1 MKSSSRGLVSMAF
14 SMLLLA
20 LVGAGCGE
28 AESAPLE
35 QRLEDILL
43 DHDAVERARRLT
55 ALLKDL
61 DASDTETL
69 RSVYRSLWTYVSPVE
84 AVLFASW
91 WGSVDPEA
99 AMGAIGKGGF
109 AEHAEAALAT
119 VLRSW
124 ARRDPHAARD
134 YLLEN
139 GTSYPQET
147 ALLALIR
154 GWAESGDAGAWDF
167 VEAFP
172 KGVPRQRALE
182 VLTDHMVLRAGPEA
196 AVRFVESLPDDGANR
211 FKLQA
216 YRRLA
221 AALVLRDP
229 AYAAAWAERQAD
241 SEFGEGVLRHVVG
254 RWAHMDGEATLEWLA
269 GQPPSAAQV
278 EAIELAYSM
287 WLRRHVEKALAWAE
301 SQPPM
306 PSLEPVRALYAA
318 RISRRDPRLAVS
330 VLDTIEDPER
340 FAWTALNVGR
350 GWLDTDR
357 TAALAWLAEAD
368 LDPAL
373 REKVLEPPRPRRG
386 RRARVNEGPA
396 ETAP

>member
-1 MKSSSRGLVSMAF
+1 MKSTSRGLVSKGFA
-14 SMLLLA
+14 LVLLA
-20 LVGAGCGE
+20 LVAVGCTE
-28 AESAPLE
+28 AESDPLE
-35 QRLEDILL
+35 VRLEGILL
-43 DHDAVERARRLT
+43 HHDAVERARRLS
-55 ALLKDL
+55 ALLEGL
-61 DASDTETL
+61 DASDIETL
-69 RSVYRSLWTYVSPVE
+69 RSVYASLWTYVSPVE

-109 AEHAEAALAT
+109 AEHAEAALST

-124 ARRDPHAARD
+124 ARRDPQAARD

-154 GWAESGDAGAWDF
+154 GWSESGDAGAWDF
-167 VEAFP
+167 VESFP

-182 VLTDHMVLRAGPEA
+182 VLTDHLVLHAGPEA
-196 AVRFVESLPDDGANR
+196 AVRFVEALPDDGANR

-229 AYAAAWAERQAD
+229 SYAAAWAERQTD

-254 RWAHMDGEATLEWLA
+254 RWAHTDGEATLVWLA
-269 GQPPSAAQV
+269 GQPPSASQV

-301 SQPPM
+301 SQPQTA
-306 PSLEPVRALYAA
+306 SLEPVRALYAA
-318 RISRRDPRLAVS
+318 RLSRRDPQLAVS
-330 VLDTIEDPER
+330 LLDTIEDPER
-340 FAWTALNVGR
+340 FSWTALNVGR
-350 GWLDTDR
+350 GWLETDR
-357 TAALAWLAEAD
+357 AAALAWLSTAA

-373 REKVLEPPRPRRG
+373 RDKILEPPRPRRG
-386 RRARVNEGPA
+386 RRAPATEDSA